1 LAKTVKAFA
10 GLLSVAGATEHCAF
24 GAVEN
29 EIADNACGGTLKLS
43 GVADGEPCRFPG
55 CA

>member
-1 LAKTVKAFA
+1 LAKTVKAFD

-24 GAVEN
+24 GEVKN
-29 EIADNACGGTLKLS
+29 EIADKAWGGTLKLS
-43 GVADGEPCRFPG
+43 GVADGALWRSSC